1 MAIDPTSAP
10 KPFGLIQGGRADE
23 PPPTQWRFT
32 PERCRKSAWKALL
45 AGVFYGTVA
54 HSLYRIAKPSDEEEL
69 DILFK
74 VSARADQQSTEIIP
88 RTSQEATLRRMQL
101 IGRHFFLETTSA
113 LMVIGFADL
122 IRSGGRGRNLAVEAL
137 NPVRT
142 IRDLFNNCISREE
155 IPNGAAL
162 VARALGKKNPLTR
175 IKFQAI
181 PWPDVHEVNDGI
193 NAKGVAITGAALVIG
208 ALSAA
213 LAVLGVRNIPVMQP
227 APAGLG
233 VTTNVSPF
241 SSDQNLIL

>member
-1 MAIDPTSAP
+1 MAIDPTPAP

-23 PPPTQWRFT
+23 PPPTRWRFT
-32 PERCRKSAWKALL
+32 PERCRQSAWKALL

-54 HSLYRIAKPSDEEEL
+54 HGLHRIARPSDEEEL

-74 VSARADQQSTEIIP
+74 VGARADRQSAEIIP
-88 RTSQEATLRRMQL
+88 RTSQEAMMRRTQL
-101 IGRHFFLETTSA
+101 IGHHLFIEPMGA

-122 IRSGGRGRNLAVEAL
+122 MRSGGRGRLLAAEAL

-155 IPNGAAL
+155 IPSGAAL
-162 VARALGKKNPLTR
+162 IARALGKNPLTR

-181 PWPDVHEVNDGI
+181 PWPDVRAVNVSVD
-193 NAKGVAITGAALVIG
+193 AKDVAITGVAVVIG
-208 ALSAA
+208 AVSAG
-213 LAVLGVRNIPVMQP
+213 LAVLGVRNIPALQP

-233 VTTNVSPF
+233 VTTGASPLF
-241 SSDQNLIL
+241 SWSDPVM